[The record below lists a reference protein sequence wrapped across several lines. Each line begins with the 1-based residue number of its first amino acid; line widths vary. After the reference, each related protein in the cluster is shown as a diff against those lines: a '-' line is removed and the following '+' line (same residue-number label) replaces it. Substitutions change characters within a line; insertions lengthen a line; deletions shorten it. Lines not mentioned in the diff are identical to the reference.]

1 MRLFELKNNLKS
13 RPIVFLDMDGVL
25 ADFHNTVAREHG
37 KETFD
42 QLKRGEMAIEQSAK
56 KPGFIANLP
65 KLSNAEKLV
74 KNVTKMAGEYSILS
88 SPLMSRVEQSSKEKA
103 EWLQKHLGGAQPK
116 TVVFDHEKFKFAQ
129 QPDET
134 PNILIDDYDVNINL
148 WNQHGGIGILYT
160 NDTIDQ
166 VLDTLKQALENP
178 AAFVQSAE
186 QKVPKVMEDTQRLFT
201 PMDVLGYVK
210 GLHHKYRLDDPIR
223 DVKVWTL
230 IHAPTSHCNSP
241 EFTHQDDAYKR
252 DINLDWDHI
261 KNITMKDIM
270 TKPAV
275 VDSDGWVLD
284 GNHRVTAARLH
295 GLTEIPIIVPAA

>member
-13 RPIVFLDMDGVL
+13 RPTVFVDMDGVL
-25 ADFHNTVAREHG
+25 ADFHNTVARDHG
-37 KETFD
+37 KETYD
-42 QLKRGEMAIEQSAK
+42 QLKRGEMAIEQSAR

-65 KLSNAEKLV
+65 KLSNAEKLIKGV
-74 KNVTKMAGEYSILS
+74 CQCAGEYSILS
-88 SPLMSRVEQSSKEKA
+88 SPLMSRVEQSSEEKSQ
-103 EWLQKHLGGAQPK
+103 WLENNLGGAQPHSI
-116 TVVFDHEKFKFAQ
+116 TFEHEKYRFAQ

-134 PNILIDDYDVNINL
+134 PNILIDDWDVNINL

-160 NDTIDQ
+160 NDTCD
-166 VLDTLKQALENP
+166 QALETLRQALEDP
-178 AAFVQSAE
+178 MSFVQTTE
-186 QKVPKVMEDTQRLFT
+186 QKVPKVMESQERLFT
-201 PMDVLGYVK
+201 PLDVLSYVK

-230 IHAPTSHCNSP
+230 IHAPTSHCNTP

-252 DINLDWDHI
+252 DITLDWDHI
-261 KNITMKDIM
+261 KKITIKDIM

-295 GLTEIPIIVPAA
+295 GLTEIPLIVPAA